1 MLILCEEKGVKMNFN
16 KMLIGSAI
24 FIIDASFDDHDFYV
38 ARLADTLDTRFREA
52 HFGHELRVSIVSIE
66 KSCIKVKFLLVL
78 TLLGNLPG
86 AAIDVAKDYP
96 EVKEGARQIIYDV
109 KQLPNIICEKAPVQV
124 ICQNVKFNNGF
135 YGPIGSGESL
145 IGIVHQLDR
154 DSCADVQVMVAIVR
168 LNPHAFINGNVDKML
183 TGKVLQLPTDDEIMD
198 IDLEIAKQ
206 EIAKGR
212 RH

>member
-1 MLILCEEKGVKMNFN
+1 MNSN
-16 KMLIGSAI
+16 KMVIGSTI

-38 ARLADTLDTRFREA
+38 TRLTNALDTKFREA
-52 HFGHELRVSIVSIE
+52 SFGYELRVSVVSIE

-86 AAIDVAKDYP
+86 AAIEFTKGYP
-96 EVKEGARQIIYDV
+96 ELKEGARQIIHDI

-154 DSCADVQVMVAIVR
+154 DPYGDEQVMVAIVR
-168 LNPHAFINGNVDKML
+168 LNPHAFVNGNVDKML
-183 TGKVLQLPTDDEIMD
+183 AGKVLRLPTDNEIID
-198 IDLEIAKQ
+198 IDLELAKQ